1 VSRWHQG
8 DVAMVESNSSY
19 SRLCQS
25 RDLVS
30 HATRT
35 DGSLMDTGLAELG
48 QRLAGAGLLTA
59 ALALNGCGAATENS
73 STVTTSGTVIE
84 TTGTSP
90 SPSASSPGPSGS
102 GSGSGSAGSPDTGL
116 AWVPFGPDDPKFP
129 TPGWDVYYYFLAH
142 DCGSLQ
148 SSVQTPGDGFGNLY
162 KAAVAVCRAAVDGEQ
177 SQWSVA
183 SEAFADRGD
192 GVLIGPASCVDDT
205 IASMV
210 STLLDWHQTHPGR
223 QPDLTFPR
231 TADGRT
237 ACSRDNNEIAGPDDD
252 SSESSTT
259 SPTESTESSTT
270 TTSTT
275 SSTPATAITT
285 TTAAG

>member
-1 VSRWHQG
+1 
-8 DVAMVESNSSY
+8 
-19 SRLCQS
+19 
-25 RDLVS
+25 
-30 HATRT
+30 
-35 DGSLMDTGLAELG
+35 MDTGLAELG

-210 STLLDWHQTHPGR
+210 STLLDWHETHPGR
-223 QPDLTFPR
+223 QPD
-231 TADGRT
+231 
-237 ACSRDNNEIAGPDDD
+237 
-252 SSESSTT
+252 
-259 SPTESTESSTT
+259 
-270 TTSTT
+270 
-275 SSTPATAITT
+275 
-285 TTAAG
+285 

>member
-1 VSRWHQG
+1 MG
-8 DVAMVESNSSY
+8 F
-19 SRLCQS
+19 
-25 RDLVS
+25 
-30 HATRT
+30 
-35 DGSLMDTGLAELG
+35 G

-59 ALALNGCGAATENS
+59 ALALNGCGAANENS
-73 STVTTSGTVIE
+73 STETTSGTTVG
-84 TTGTSP
+84 TGTST
-90 SPSASSPGPSGS
+90 SHSGSSSASGS
-102 GSGSGSAGSPDTGL
+102 SSESSGSADTGL

-142 DCGSLQ
+142 DCESLQ

-162 KAAVAVCRAAVDGEQ
+162 KAAVAVCRAAVGNEE

-192 GVLIGPASCVDDT
+192 GVVIGPASCVDES

-210 STLLDWHQTHPGR
+210 STLLAWHEKHPGQ
-223 QPDLTFPR
+223 QPDLTFPQ

-237 ACSRDNNEIAGPDDD
+237 ACSRDNNTIAGSAD

-259 SPTESTESSTT
+259 SPT
-270 TTSTT
+270 
-275 SSTPATAITT
+275 
-285 TTAAG
+285 

>member
-1 VSRWHQG
+1 
-8 DVAMVESNSSY
+8 
-19 SRLCQS
+19 
-25 RDLVS
+25 
-30 HATRT
+30 
-35 DGSLMDTGLAELG
+35 MDTGLAEFG

-73 STVTTSGTVIE
+73 STVSTSGTVIE

-102 GSGSGSAGSPDTGL
+102 GSGSGSSGSPDTGL

-162 KAAVAVCRAAVDGEQ
+162 KAAVAVCRAAVDGDQ

-183 SEAFADRGD
+183 SGAFADRGD
-192 GVLIGPASCVDDT
+192 GVVIGPASCVDDT

-210 STLLDWHQTHPGR
+210 STLLEWHEKHPGR

-231 TADGRT
+231 TVDGRT
-237 ACSRDNNEIAGPDDD
+237 ACSRDNNKIAGPDD

-270 TTSTT
+270 TTSKTT
-275 SSTPATAITT
+275 TT